1 MRKFSRF
8 IFKLF
13 GWEIDKTSPE
23 GIKKCVVC
31 MGPHT
36 SNYDFI
42 IGRLAFVQYGVKGS
56 FLIKKELFF
65 LPLGWILK
73 GMGGIPVDRK
83 GVNNFTDQAVKYFD
97 ENESMFMVFTPEGT
111 RSYNPKWKKGFYYI
125 AQKANVPIYLGYID
139 YKNKKGGFLELFQP
153 TGDVDKDIN
162 YIKSRLSQFEGRFPE
177 KGICHPDNE

>member
-73 GMGGIPVDRK
+73 GIGGIPVDRR
-83 GVNNFTDQAVKYFD
+83 GGEQ
-97 ENESMFMVFTPEGT
+97 
-111 RSYNPKWKKGFYYI
+111 FYGSSSKI
-125 AQKANVPIYLGYID
+125 
-139 YKNKKGGFLELFQP
+139 F
-153 TGDVDKDIN
+153 
-162 YIKSRLSQFEGRFPE
+162 
-177 KGICHPDNE
+177 